1 MQQQIPD
8 SPALRGLTSAEADA
22 RAAQGLTNRQSDPGG
37 KSAGEIIR
45 SNTLTFF
52 NLIFAVIAVLL
63 CLVGSYRNLTFL
75 PVVVGNTLIGIFQEL
90 RAKRTK

>member
-37 KSAGEIIR
+37 NPPAR
-45 SNTLTFF
+45 S
-52 NLIFAVIAVLL
+52 FAP
-63 CLVGSYRNLTFL
+63 T
-75 PVVVGNTLIGIFQEL
+75 P
-90 RAKRTK
+90 

>member
-63 CLVGSYRNLTFL
+63 CLVGFCRSSSE
-75 PVVVGNTLIGIFQEL
+75 TLSSASSRSCAPSGFW
-90 RAKRTK
+90 TK